1 MHVFQWP
8 LLIACLKETVE
19 SSSCA
24 YGSRK
29 KILHIKKL
37 RLDAGNP
44 ALTAVLMFPC
54 REFYGN
60 FENDLEHEEL
70 EDGEVHGE
78 DDGNAGIEAADLDNH
93 EDQEERHSYE
103 NDQL

>member
-1 MHVFQWP
+1 MHIVHEKNST
-8 LLIACLKETVE
+8 C
-19 SSSCA
+19 
-24 YGSRK
+24 
-29 KILHIKKL
+29 KKL
-37 RLDAGNP
+37 RPDAGNP

-78 DDGNAGIEAADLDNH
+78 DDENAGIEAADLDNQ
-93 EDQEERHSYE
+93 EDQEESHSYE
-103 NDQL
+103 DNQH

>member
-1 MHVFQWP
+1 
-8 LLIACLKETVE
+8 
-19 SSSCA
+19 
-24 YGSRK
+24 
-29 KILHIKKL
+29 
-37 RLDAGNP
+37 
-44 ALTAVLMFPC
+44 MFPC

-78 DDGNAGIEAADLDNH
+78 DDENAGNEAADLDSQ

-103 NDQL
+103 DDQLWDDRVQSMYVQDDQNKRSGKFCQYNFNSE